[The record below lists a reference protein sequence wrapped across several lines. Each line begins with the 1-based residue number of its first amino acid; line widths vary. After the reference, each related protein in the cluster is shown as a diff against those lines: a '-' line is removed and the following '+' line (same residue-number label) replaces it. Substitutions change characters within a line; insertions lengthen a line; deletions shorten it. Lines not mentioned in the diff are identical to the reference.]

1 MPGKHDGLFFTY
13 SKYET
18 NCRTD
23 SLIQRYEI
31 TDSKR
36 DFKGYNTG
44 RAVRAVHFIK
54 ARSLNSPTFVILHE
68 VMGS

>member
-1 MPGKHDGLFFTY
+1 MH
-13 SKYET
+13 
-18 NCRTD
+18 
-23 SLIQRYEI
+23 RYEI
-31 TDSKR
+31 TDIRR

-44 RAVRAVHFIK
+44 KAERAVHFIK